1 MVIACRVLV
10 LLFDVAC
17 SEALDLSTEQKRAWD
32 PLRYRIKN
40 TKDSPPS
47 PPKKKNKPQSIIIP
61 LRYSYSEAKM
71 ILSDKKQENHY

>member
-32 PLRYRIKN
+32 PLGYRIKN
-40 TKDSPPS
+40 TKDSPPHPR
-47 PPKKKNKPQSIIIP
+47 PPKKKQTTKYY
-61 LRYSYSEAKM
+61 YSP
-71 ILSDKKQENHY
+71 